1 MSTIKQFIAREIID
15 SSGYPT
21 LKGALI
27 LQNNLQVQL
36 EIPST
41 INKQNSNELVSLRDG
56 EDRYLGYGMS
66 KAVNIINNAI
76 SEKLKGVSVFQ
87 QKEIDIWLN
96 KADTTEKKEKLGAS
110 TLMLIS
116 YLCALAGAKIK
127 NQPLYLYLN
136 ELYNSYYE
144 KIKINTI
151 PTPIVT
157 LINGGKY
164 SNNMLDFKEF
174 YLLFS
179 SKVDLERA
187 IEISVETYHRL
198 KDTLLYRNVSTS
210 MAEQG
215 GFSPNL
221 SSNLDA
227 FDLMLETFIKGNL
240 KLGLDVFTGIDAGAE
255 DYYTGSGYKFA
266 GDPQEKT
273 TTDYYKFINQLIK
286 DYHLLY
292 LEDAFAKEDTEN
304 KIKFYEEIS
313 NFGYIAQDY
322 FNNYS
327 LKSIENEL
335 KQKTV
340 NTLVLKLTRY
350 PTLTD
355 FFAIV
360 DLCKKNNITYVVSQ
374 EISETN
380 QTFSVDL
387 AVATQAQFVKFGAPV
402 KGERVVKYNRILEI
416 SQELKKANL

>member
-1 MSTIKQFIAREIID
+1 MSAIKQFIAQEIID

-21 LKGALI
+21 LKGQLI
-27 LQNNLQVQL
+27 LDNNLSVEL
-36 EIPST
+36 EVPST
-41 INKQNSNELVSLRDG
+41 INYENSSELKSLRDQ
-56 EDRYLGYGMS
+56 EDRYLGYGMQ
-66 KAVNIINNAI
+66 KAVEIINKGI

-96 KADTTEKKEKLGAS
+96 KADPSEKKEKLGAS
-110 TLMLIS
+110 TLMLVS
-116 YLCALAGAKIK
+116 YLCALAGAKLK

-136 ELYNSYYE
+136 QIYNNYYE
-144 KIKINTI
+144 KIKITTM
-151 PTPIVT
+151 PTPIIT

-179 SKVDLERA
+179 SKVDFSKS

-198 KDTLLYRNVSTS
+198 KETLTYRKVSTS

-240 KLGLDVFTGIDAGAE
+240 KLGLDVFTGIDAGAD
-255 DYYTGSGYKFA
+255 DYYTGSGYKFTSE
-266 GDPQEKT
+266 PQEKT
-273 TTDYYKFINQLIK
+273 PSDYYKFLNQLIK

-292 LEDAFAKEDTEN
+292 LEDAFSKQDLKN
-304 KIKFYEEIS
+304 KSKFYEEIN

-322 FNNYS
+322 FDNYG
-327 LKSIENEL
+327 LKSIENEI
-335 KQKTV
+335 KQRV
-340 NTLVLKLTRY
+340 FNTLVLKITRY

-355 FFAIV
+355 VFSIV
-360 DLCKKNNITYVVSQ
+360 DLCKKNNITYVISQ
-374 EISETN
+374 EVSETN
-380 QTFSVDL
+380 QTFSADL
-387 AVATQAQFVKFGAPV
+387 AVGLQAEFVKFGAPV
-402 KGERVVKYNRILEI
+402 KGERVVKYNRLLEI
-416 SQELKKANL
+416 SKELEKNNI